1 MSSMCF
7 SNFCI
12 LFLLSNPSAAEKIS
26 SAPFCAA
33 SIFFSSE
40 VGWKISSHS
49 RKAIQLPSA
58 KLIPFFNVLA
68 RPRFFSLITSF
79 ILGSFLRY
87 SFIIPSELSVEASS
101 IMISSQLV

>member
-1 MSSMCF
+1 MNIDLSSLIIYLLMSSMCF

-40 VGWKISSHS
+40 VG
-49 RKAIQLPSA
+49 
-58 KLIPFFNVLA
+58 
-68 RPRFFSLITSF
+68 
-79 ILGSFLRY
+79 
-87 SFIIPSELSVEASS
+87 
-101 IMISSQLV
+101 